1 MKLDLAQYREMAAFA
16 QFGSDM
22 DAATKAQLDRGVRL
36 TELLKQGQYGK
47 SVVWCCGV
55 MVWGLQDDRRPCLW
69 HACTDCVNVMSP
81 QSNTPECVCVCV

>member
-47 SVVWCCGV
+47 QASGLFGVGGVKAQGMMQCLVRHTCSVYV
-55 MVWGLQDDRRPCLW
+55 
-69 HACTDCVNVMSP
+69 
-81 QSNTPECVCVCV
+81 